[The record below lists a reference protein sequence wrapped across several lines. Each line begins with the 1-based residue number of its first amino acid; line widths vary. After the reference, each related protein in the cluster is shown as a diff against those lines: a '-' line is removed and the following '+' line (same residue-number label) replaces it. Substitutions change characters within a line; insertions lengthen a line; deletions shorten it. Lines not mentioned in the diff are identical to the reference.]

1 MIKFALIGCGRI
13 AQKHAEL
20 IGGGHIKRAKL
31 VAVCDIKLTRAKKI
45 ASQFNCKFYK
55 NLDDMMQNNK
65 IDVVSVLTE
74 SGNHYRNVISLSK
87 YKSHVIVEKPITLK
101 VEDAKKI
108 IELYKLKKLKLFVV
122 KQNRFNP
129 SVIKLKEAVVKKMFG
144 KIFLGTIRVR
154 WKRDYKYYNKDEWRG
169 SWKLDGGVLANQA
182 IHHIDLLIWLIGDVH
197 SVYAKSIRAFSKK
210 EAEDTAVVILKFKVA
225 LGVIEATTAT
235 RPKDIEGSVSILGTK
250 GTAEL
255 GGFAVNEIKTW
266 EFKNS
271 HGDFKKFDKKK
282 YFTNPPNVYGFGHKK
297 YYEHVIDYLSNKS
310 KRIIDGKEG
319 VKSLI
324 LVNCIY
330 KSIEQNKEIVVGYR
344 SSKSRLGP

>member
-20 IGGGHIKRAKL
+20 IGGGRIKNAKL
-31 VAVCDIKLTRAKKI
+31 VAVCDLKIIRAKKI
-45 ASQFNCKFYK
+45 ALQFNCEFYS
-55 NLDDMMQNNK
+55 NLDDMMKNNK

-87 YKSHVIVEKPITLK
+87 YNSHVIVEKPIALK
-101 VEDAKKI
+101 VEDAQRMI
-108 IELYKLKKLKLFVV
+108 ALYKRKKLKLFVV

-129 SVIKLKEAVVKKMFG
+129 SVIKLKEAVDKKMFG

-154 WKRDYKYYNKDEWRG
+154 WKRDNKYYNMDKWRG

-182 IHHIDLLIWLIGDVH
+182 IHHIDLLIFLMGDVH
-197 SVYAKSIRAFSKK
+197 SVYAKSIRALSKK
-210 EAEDTAVVILKFKVA
+210 EAEDTAVVILKFKSGA

-235 RPKDIEGSVSILGTK
+235 RPKDIEGSVSILGSK
-250 GTAEL
+250 GTVEL

-266 EFKNS
+266 EFAKS
-271 HGDFKKFDKKK
+271 HRLNKKK

-297 YYEHVIDYLSNKS
+297 YYEHVLDYLENKS
-310 KRIIDGKEG
+310 KRIIDGIEG
-319 VKSLI
+319 VKSLM

-330 KSIEQNKEIVVGYR
+330 KSIEENKEIIVKNNN
-344 SSKSRLGP
+344 SKSKLGR